1 MPRLTIRQHGA
12 SASIPRHPIAGN
24 LQKPEERKANRGW
37 TAAVARRNSQ
47 YLQRID
53 FERVDGTPYAVTLT
67 LPAWQ
72 MEQVTPVVMHRLID
86 VMIKYLRRHG
96 MLHFHWIIEFTARR
110 MPHIGMRNGTGIC
123 ASTSCGTTTRARSSP
138 MSWSSGWS

>member
-86 VMIKYLRRHG
+86 VMIN
-96 MLHFHWIIEFTARR
+96 T
-110 MPHIGMRNGTGIC
+110 C
-123 ASTSCGTTTRARSSP
+123 ADMECSTSIGSS
-138 MSWSSGWS
+138 SSRHDVCRTSI

>member
-86 VMIKYLRRHG
+86 VM
-96 MLHFHWIIEFTARR
+96 
-110 MPHIGMRNGTGIC
+110 NGTGIC

>member
-86 VMIKYLRRHG
+86 VMIPLDHRVH
-96 MLHFHWIIEFTARR
+96 
-110 MPHIGMRNGTGIC
+110 
-123 ASTSCGTTTRARSSP
+123 GTTYAAHPYER
-138 MSWSSGWS
+138 MDG